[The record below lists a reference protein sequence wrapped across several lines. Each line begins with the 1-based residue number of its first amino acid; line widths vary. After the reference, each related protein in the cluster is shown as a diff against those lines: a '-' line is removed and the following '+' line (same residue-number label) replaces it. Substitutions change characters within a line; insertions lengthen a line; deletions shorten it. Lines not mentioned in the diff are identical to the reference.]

1 MRKGIGTIWSIGAAL
16 ILGAGCTGVGPFEP
30 GTRGGEVLLTPINPV
45 LLAIGATQQ
54 LQLVMGDASDI
65 LDDQSIEWTSS
76 APTVATVND
85 SGVVTAVGD
94 GTATIT
100 AQWNGLRGTTLVT
113 VAATITYTASISA
126 MDQSDANA
134 ANNTGTARVTVT
146 VD

>member
-30 GTRGGEVLLTPINPV
+30 GTRGGEVLVTPINPV
-45 LLAIGATQQ
+45 LLVIGATQQ

-65 LDDQSIEWTSS
+65 LGDQSVAWTSS
-76 APTVATVND
+76 APSVATVNG
-85 SGVVTAVGD
+85 SGLVTAVGD

-100 AQWNGLRGTTLVT
+100 ARWNGLQGTTLIT

-126 MDQSDANA
+126 IDQSDVNA
-134 ANNTGTARVTVT
+134 ANNTSTVRVTVT
-146 VD
+146 AD